1 MSNPV
6 FKNRIVEAFKQ
17 AEAAGGM
24 VQDQVAFM
32 VGLLPEEM
40 KDKYTNVGEALKE
53 CPQIAALATET
64 TSRPRVLALLQVSQ
78 WREREDIV
86 GTCADLIIRD
96 DQAY

>member
-1 MSNPV
+1 MSDM
-6 FKNRIVEAFKQ
+6 RYRERMVEAFKE

-53 CPQIAALATET
+53 CPQIVALATET
-64 TSRPRVLALLQVSQ
+64 KPRVRAFALLQISS
-78 WREREDIV
+78 WRDRDDIV
-86 GTCADLIIRD
+86 GRCADLLIRD
-96 DQAY
+96 NT